1 MPRARL
7 NGRVASRD
15 LPLEERKD
23 NGALKAGASEACAL
37 DPRDIDPMT
46 AKRKNPGARW
56 EITVDGTPRGYR
68 DDKAIAIGSAESLK
82 ERSPMCVITVRDL
95 GGREGTV
102 VIPPQM
108 PR

>member
-7 NGRVASRD
+7 NGRVAGRD

-23 NGALKAGASEACAL
+23 NGALKAGASESCAL

-56 EITVDGTPRGYR
+56 EITVDGTRA
-68 DDKAIAIGSAESLK
+68 AIATAR
-82 ERSPMCVITVRDL
+82 RSRSDQPNISK
-95 GGREGTV
+95 REA
-102 VIPPQM
+102 
-108 PR
+108 RCA